1 DADTRKALKQ
11 SKKTNRRQPV
21 TKDPSEGTGIS
32 PGVPNEFTVVLTT
45 SRSKQESGYTE
56 EEDDDETIE
65 WVDIDEEEEK
75 KDDNNYKSID
85 LEQTN
90 NEETDDEFMH
100 VNKDKDEEM
109 TNDEVEEYENGDE
122 EITYTAKVDARK
134 TKEVKDDA
142 KKAKLPPTS
151 SSLLI
156 SLGFGD
162 QFLKLLSDTSLIGTI
177 KDTTDA
183 EINSL
188 LDNKIQYE
196 VPHIQYPLILIVP
209 VLVIYEPSLLTLIPE
224 TPLVATATTLLPH
237 PSVSTIPP
245 ILLQTTTP
253 IPTPPITTK
262 APTITT
268 VVSKFDAFIVVQL
281 RVVKL
286 EKDVLHRHTADLIQK
301 YFVKP
306 APKPSKIQ
314 TPTIDLK
321 PDSEKSASEVHNIK
335 KEQAEKQKMPKNP
348 ANHAL
353 HHALIESLIEDENAM
368 DKGVVDTV
376 KHHKIHHDDDDED
389 PFAGPNQGKKIKRR
403 RTKESESSMKP
414 SITKETSR
422 GKAPTKSSKT
432 GKSATAHVPIKEPI
446 AEVVMDNLE
455 NLKYPLTFDELMAT
469 PIDFSNVSV
478 KKLHG
483 YGHLDEIVVRRVDRQ
498 LYKFKEG
505 DFIDLHLNDIEDML
519 LLAVQHKLLQL
530 EGSAIVDLI
539 MALRMFIRSL
549 IIKLRVKDLQLGVIY
564 ENLNKQKKVMRADEL
579 YKFLDGTLKTVRN
592 ELYHRILN
600 FFLEFNKEMS
610 MRKWT
615 VINKRRSELMVE
627 LIDKQMR

>member
-1 DADTRKALKQ
+1 MEGWKPKSLKNKSFANIQELSDKAMKRVNTFVDYKTELVVESSKEAEAKVTEELKRCLEIIPEDGDDVPIDATPLSSKYLTIFDYKIHKEGKKIYFQILRADGNSQMYLTFSKMLKFFDREHLEVLWRLVKARFEKKKPVDYMDNMLLHNLKTMFEHHVEDNGKIVGIKRLFDDLEVTAVKVASDDLRDTLSVYYLTSTRLRINTSRRVVEKKVTITVDDNIIHEPDVALELGKSLSLNEAAKEEAARQVHATHVRIVTEPIPEPVRRRPSGIAFRDTSSVSKKMSFDPYQKLKGVQTLIPKEQIDADTRKALKQ

-21 TKDPSEGTGIS
+21 TEDPSEGTGIS
-32 PGVPNEFTVVLTT
+32 PGVPNEFTVILTT

-286 EKDVLHRHTADLIQK
+286 EKDV
-301 YFVKP
+301 
-306 APKPSKIQ
+306 
-314 TPTIDLK
+314 
-321 PDSEKSASEVHNIK
+321 SE
-335 KEQAEKQKMPKNP
+335 
-348 ANHAL
+348 L
-353 HHALIESLIEDENAM
+353 
-368 DKGVVDTV
+368 
-376 KHHKIHHDDDDED
+376 
-389 PFAGPNQGKKIKRR
+389 KKIDQS
-403 RTKESESSMKP
+403 TKALDSL
-414 SITKETSR
+414 
-422 GKAPTKSSKT
+422 KS
-432 GKSATAHVPIKEPI
+432 
-446 AEVVMDNLE
+446 
-455 NLKYPLTFDELMAT
+455 
-469 PIDFSNVSV
+469 
-478 KKLHG
+478 
-483 YGHLDEIVVRRVDRQ
+483 
-498 LYKFKEG
+498 
-505 DFIDLHLNDIEDML
+505 
-519 LLAVQHKLLQL
+519 
-530 EGSAIVDLI
+530 
-539 MALRMFIRSL
+539 
-549 IIKLRVKDLQLGVIY
+549 
-564 ENLNKQKKVMRADEL
+564 
-579 YKFLDGTLKTVRN
+579 
-592 ELYHRILN
+592 
-600 FFLEFNKEMS
+600 
-610 MRKWT
+610 
-615 VINKRRSELMVE
+615 
-627 LIDKQMR
+627 